1 MQIKNI
7 QRLYLYEIYVYM
19 PLRLLIH
26 NSKKWVSPA
35 ILAVICQQ
43 VMHLSTDISFN
54 NPFWIN
60 PLRHLYELT
69 VCIPLAYYGSW
80 KMRSFIEKEIYH
92 NKFIHSISKEYYLWT
107 FYFLLAVVIYVF
119 YTHRLLN
126 VSDSVGD
133 YVIAVITCVPIL
145 LFYYTLIRG
154 EYNKRKYEYMISE
167 LSKSNAA
174 KAEADIRERIYES
187 KMDFFTDIAHEFCTP
202 LTLISGPC
210 NIILNQKNVDPSVIK
225 YTNVINRNAKR
236 MNSLISDLMD
246 FKQIESGYKQPEI
259 AKLNVSDI
267 ADRVTDAFKINVSG
281 SGIKIVKQY
290 GVDIVWNSDEKFL
303 TTILVNLVSN
313 AVKYSP
319 DGKSVKVEIGVL
331 DENLIIKV
339 INEGKGISR
348 EDIDNIFNRFAVLEN
363 YGKQKGWKQNG
374 LGLAIT
380 ASMVKLLSGTI
391 EVKSIP
397 GDTTVFTVN
406 LPYLKTEAIKNANTY
421 DINDSIVREFLL
433 PGIQYSYKEGRPTVA
448 VIDDNPEMLW
458 LICDILSEEYNV
470 LPIKDSNEALEILR
484 KNHTD
489 IILCDIMMEGMD
501 GIKLTELLK
510 SDKNTSHIPLIII
523 SAIHD
528 IEIQTEVINAGAE
541 LYITKPFDNKYLKT
555 TIQRLLNRKKDLK
568 DYFASPLSAYEL
580 DMGKL
585 QHAEHRKFLKKI
597 YTIIN
602 KNIQNKNLS
611 SDLIA
616 NELNIS
622 TRSLYRK
629 VKEITDKS
637 LLEVIHD
644 GRLLVA
650 ENLLLKSKLSINEIV
665 FKSGFSSRTSFYRAF
680 TKKHGYSPKDFVEKN
695 NLNNIFDDKLH

>member
-1 MQIKNI
+1 M
-7 QRLYLYEIYVYM
+7 
-19 PLRLLIH
+19 
-26 NSKKWVSPA
+26 
-35 ILAVICQQ
+35 
-43 VMHLSTDISFN
+43 
-54 NPFWIN
+54 
-60 PLRHLYELT
+60 PLRHLYELI

-92 NKFIHSISKEYYLWT
+92 NKFIRGISKEYYLWT
-107 FYFLLAVVIYVF
+107 FYFLLAVIIYVF

-126 VSDSVGD
+126 VSESVGD

-167 LSKSNAA
+167 LTKSNAA

-210 NIILNQKNVDPSVIK
+210 NLILNQKNVDPSVAK
-225 YTNVINRNAKR
+225 YTNVISRNAKR

-246 FKQIESGYKQPEI
+246 FKQMESGYKQPEI
-259 AKLNVSDI
+259 AELNVSDI

-281 SGIKIVKQY
+281 IEIVKRY

-319 DGKSVKVEIGVL
+319 DGKSVKVEIYVS

-363 YGKQKGWKQNG
+363 YGKQKGWTQNG

-391 EVKSIP
+391 GVKSIP

-406 LPYLKTEAIKNANTY
+406 LPYLKTEAMKIASTY
-421 DINDSIVREFLL
+421 DMNDSIVREFVS
-433 PGIQYSYKEGRPTVA
+433 PGIQYMHKEGRPTVGI
-448 VIDDNPEMLW
+448 IDDNPEMLW
-458 LICDILSEEYNV
+458 LICDILSDEYNV
-470 LPIKDSNEALEILR
+470 LQIKDSNEAMEILL

-489 IILCDIMMEGMD
+489 IILCDIMMERID

-510 SDKNTSHIPLIII
+510 SDKNISHIPLIII

-528 IEIQTEVINAGAE
+528 IEIQTEAINAGAE

-555 TIQRLLNRKKDLK
+555 TIKRLLNRKEDLK

-602 KNIQNKNLS
+602 KNIQNENLS

-650 ENLLLKSKLSINEIV
+650 ENLLLKSKFSINEIV
-665 FKSGFSSRTSFYRAF
+665 FKSGFSSRTSFYRVF
-680 TKKHGYSPKDFVEKN
+680 TKKHGYNPKDFVEKN
-695 NLNNIFDDKLH
+695 NPNSFFDDELN